1 MRKRLSSPDVIA
13 VILLIALWMLFFWRL
28 LTPNPTDQTSL
39 VNGDFSGQFVA
50 FGAYQY
56 QRLTAGQVPLWN
68 PYNNGGLPFIAD
80 TQAAVF
86 YPPRLLTIALS
97 ALSGG
102 WTYHALELE
111 MMVHVLLYSLLMYA
125 FVRRLTGSVFGAFI
139 AAVVVAYGGFTSG
152 YPQLQLALLEAS
164 IWLPLGALGILEA
177 TSIAEVGASRRG
189 FAAVRVRW
197 LIVAGS
203 ALGLSWMAGHP
214 QTSWFLT
221 YLLVAY
227 LTYRVYTQRYQWQ
240 VFVIGTA
247 ILGIIAGG
255 MAAVQLLPTFEYI
268 GRTARAEFTFD
279 AKGGGFP
286 FQDVIQ
292 MTFPGTVSTWSPLYV
307 GLSGLVLAVI
317 GFVRGKKQ
325 QSLFLGGT
333 ALIALVVGFGERSPL
348 YHLLYNIMPGAGVF
362 RGQERSAYLF
372 ANGLA
377 ILAGIGASS
386 LVMDVEHAE
395 RIRRVLRY
403 SLIAILAMTGFTFV
417 LWLAAS
423 DSFSEI
429 SIFARAALIAIPT
442 YIIFSQV
449 FKNPSR
455 VVYGLLA
462 ALVIIDLFA
471 VNMDNRS
478 LFATIPP
485 TEELSFTPP
494 TLVTQALEDTDTP
507 FRVDGNYRDLYGN
520 YATLYGLMDIRG
532 ISPLFL
538 EGPHT
543 LIQTNQPVNPT
554 AWEIFAV
561 RYVFTDW
568 NELPVSSEVV
578 LNAPDRFGMANLHH
592 LSNPRP
598 FAWLVYNAAFVGS
611 DDETYTLLAD
621 PNFSARQSVIL
632 NRDPNIVLSGTRPE
646 TADAQVTAFAPE
658 SFSIAVNTSE
668 DAILTIANP
677 DYPGWHA
684 TVDGQPVEILRAYG
698 ATVAL
703 PVNAG
708 QHTVEFIYDP
718 LTYRV
723 GSIISLLTWGA
734 LVMLGIV
741 SLIRGRNVLK

>member
-1 MRKRLSSPDVIA
+1 MRKRFTSPDVVAIA
-13 VILLIALWMLFFWRL
+13 LLVALWMLFFWRL
-28 LTPNPTDQTSL
+28 LTPNVADQTSL

-86 YPPRLLTIALS
+86 YVPRLLTIALS
-97 ALSGG
+97 ALAGG

-111 MMVHVLLYSLLMYA
+111 MIVHVLIYSLLMYA
-125 FVRRLTGSVFGAFI
+125 FVRRLTKSVFGAFI
-139 AAVVVAYGGFTSG
+139 AAVVAAYGGFTAG

-177 TSIAEVGASRRG
+177 TSTISEARQG
-189 FAAVRVRW
+189 FAAVRWRW
-197 LIVAGS
+197 LVLGGF
-203 ALGLSWMAGHP
+203 ALGMSWMAGHP

-227 LTYRVYTQRYQWQ
+227 LAYRVYIQRYSWQ
-240 VFVIGTA
+240 VFIIGTVL
-247 ILGIIAGG
+247 LGIITGG

-268 GRTARAEFTFD
+268 GRTARTEFTFD

-286 FQDVIQ
+286 FHDVIQ
-292 MTFPGTVSTWSPLYV
+292 MLFPGTVSTWSPLYV
-307 GLSGLVLAVI
+307 GLPGLVLAVI
-317 GFVRGKKQ
+317 GFVRGRNQ
-325 QSLFLGGT
+325 QSLFWCGV
-333 ALIALVVGFGERSPL
+333 ALVALAVGFGERSPL
-348 YHLLYNIMPGAGVF
+348 YHLLYNLMPGAGVF

-372 ANGLA
+372 ANSLA

-386 LVMDVEHAE
+386 LVIEVEVAE
-395 RIRRVLRY
+395 RIHRVLRAV
-403 SLIAILAMTGFTFV
+403 LVAILVMTGFIFV

-423 DSFSEI
+423 DSFSEV
-429 SIFARAALIAIPT
+429 SIFARATLIAIPT
-442 YIIFSQV
+442 YIV
-449 FKNPSR
+449 FTQLLKNPSR
-455 VVYGLLA
+455 TLYGLLA
-462 ALVIIDLFA
+462 ALVVFDLFA

-478 LFATIPP
+478 LFAPIPP
-485 TEELSFTPP
+485 TQQLSFMPP
-494 TLVTQALEDTDTP
+494 TLVQHASEDRDAP

-520 YATLYGLMDIRG
+520 YATLYGLMDVRG

-543 LIQTNQPVNPT
+543 IIQTNQPVNPT

-568 NELPVSSEVV
+568 NELPVASEVA
-578 LNAPDRFGMANLHH
+578 LNAPDRFGMANLHR
-592 LSNPRP
+592 LSDPRP
-598 FAWLVYNAAFVGS
+598 FAWLVYNAAVVGS
-611 DDETYTLLAD
+611 DDEGYALLSD
-621 PNFSARQSVIL
+621 PNFSARQTVIL
-632 NRDPNIVLSGTRPE
+632 NRDPNIALSGTRPE
-646 TADAQVTAFAPE
+646 TATAQVIAFAPE
-658 SFSIAVNTSE
+658 SFSISVNTSA
-668 DAILTIANP
+668 DAILTVAHP
-677 DYPGWHA
+677 DYPGWRA
-684 TVDGQPVEILRAYG
+684 NVDGQPVEILRAYG

-703 PVNAG
+703 PISAG
-708 QHTVEFIYDP
+708 QHSIEFIYDP

-723 GSIISLLTWGA
+723 GSIISLVTWGA
-734 LVMLGIV
+734 LVVFGIA